1 MDISVSAQDLKR
13 ALTTCNEIA
22 PGSSA
27 VAEEKTGVLI
37 DVQEDSVIFS
47 SADDNLG
54 VRVEVP
60 ADVTAAGR
68 ALVKAS
74 SVAGS
79 VSASFNDFG
88 FEGEPNMVRLQTTDK
103 STLKISGGNLTAEGK
118 TRTSVRNFPLLNFDF
133 FRGVAEFDAQKS
145 TQFTAIEFMDGLS
158 KVSHAASR
166 DTSKLHLNCIQVTL
180 TDNEVVFAATDGIQI
195 AEFRR
200 AAEVKGLRRSFI
212 LGLKFANIAAK
223 LINPALDFVDLYVD
237 DDQFFLRSG
246 GTVLLGTLINTQF
259 PDYTPHMEVDGLKL
273 AVFPKVDFV
282 NALQGLQPTVDAKS
296 HRLVLDARKS
306 GAATISTSS
315 ITGEAEDTDLEV
327 QTPEDFTLH
336 FDAVL
341 LQNSVRQMKGEAF
354 EFYFTPDAKGVLL
367 KSKKDDDFRAFVC
380 TLKKV
385 D

>member
-22 PGSSA
+22 PTSSA

-37 DVQEDSVIFS
+37 DATEDSVVFS
-47 SADDNLG
+47 SADDKLG

-60 ADVTAAGR
+60 AEVATPGR
-68 ALVKAS
+68 ALVKAN

-79 VSASFNDFG
+79 VSATFNDFG
-88 FEGEPNMVRLQTTDK
+88 FDGDPHRVRLQTTNK
-103 STLKISGGNLTAEGK
+103 STLKVSGGNRVAEG
-118 TRTSVRNFPLLNFDF
+118 RTLNHVRNFPLLNFDF
-133 FRGVAEFDAQKS
+133 FRGVPEFDTQKS

-166 DTSKLHLNCIQVTL
+166 DASKLHLNCIQITL

-200 AAEVKGLRRSFI
+200 AAEVNGLRGSFI
-212 LGLKFANIAAK
+212 LGLKFANIASK

-237 DDQFFLRSG
+237 EDQFFLRSG
-246 GTVLLGTLINTQF
+246 GTVLVGTLISTQF
-259 PDYTPHMEVDGLKL
+259 PDYTPYMEVNGLKL
-273 AVFPKVDFV
+273 ATFPKAEFVDV
-282 NALQGLQPTVDAKS
+282 LQGLQPTVDAKS
-296 HRLVLDARKS
+296 HRLVVDARES
-306 GAATISTSS
+306 GYATISTSS
-315 ITGEAEDTDLEV
+315 VTGEAESSDLEV

-336 FDAVL
+336 FDALL
-341 LQNSVRQMKGEAF
+341 LQNSVRQLKGEDF
-354 EFYFTPDAKGVLL
+354 EFYFTPEAKGVLL
-367 KSKKDDDFRAFVC
+367 KSQKDDDFRAFVC